1 MCCVYGV
8 GGEIQ
13 VSDRD
18 LGMEIL
24 RNSGYESQET
34 EAKRSEFKASL
45 GQKQVPGP
53 GVVSHTFNLGH
64 TFC

>member
-1 MCCVYGV
+1 
-8 GGEIQ
+8 
-13 VSDRD
+13 
-18 LGMEIL
+18 MEIL